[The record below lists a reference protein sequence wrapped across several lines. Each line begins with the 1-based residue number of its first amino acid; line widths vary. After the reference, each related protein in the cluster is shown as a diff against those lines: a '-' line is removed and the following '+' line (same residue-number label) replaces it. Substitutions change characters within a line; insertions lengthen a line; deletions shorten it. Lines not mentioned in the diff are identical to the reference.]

1 MDATSPSQLREKRS
15 ERILCLLWGYGSER
29 AFAKT
34 GRVPKTERLSV
45 RDPIMTF
52 RSEGYATNVIR
63 CGSAF
68 LASYEVD

>member
-15 ERILCLLWGYGSER
+15 KRILCLFWGYGSER

-34 GRVPKTERLSV
+34 GGVPKTERLSV

-52 RSEGYATNVIR
+52 RSEGHTTNVVR
-63 CGSAF
+63 CGSGF
-68 LASYEVD
+68 RASYEVD